1 MKDIL
6 DKKVKKV
13 VLSQRLVNS
22 PCCFV
27 ICYLPVWLDR
37 QHGEGLGIN
46 DHEPEMDV
54 AADDSDMLPLEG
66 ETEGASRTEEVDYK
80 ANHIK

>member
-1 MKDIL
+1 M
-6 DKKVKKV
+6 
-13 VLSQRLVNS
+13 
-22 PCCFV
+22 
-27 ICYLPVWLDR
+27 
-37 QHGEGLGIN
+37 GIN